1 MHTGDIGCFDDDGYL
16 HLLDRQKDVI
26 KSGGEWI
33 SSIAVEN
40 LVCGHPA
47 VQEAAVIGVTD
58 AKWGERPLA
67 LVVLREGQVLSSQ
80 DLREYLMGLARNGA
94 ISTYAVPERYVF
106 VDEIPKTSVGKLN
119 KKLLRERYPA
129 DSA

>member
-1 MHTGDIGCFDDDGYL
+1 MFSLPTLVLG
-16 HLLDRQKDVI
+16 
-26 KSGGEWI
+26 I

-80 DLREYLMGLARNGA
+80 DLRDYLMGLARTGA
-94 ISTYAVPERYVF
+94 ISRLRRY
-106 VDEIPKTSVGKLN
+106 GA
-119 KKLLRERYPA
+119 LRSA
-129 DSA
+129 ASTDSGRRRLQG